1 MHVIARI
8 LVWSAA
14 VLPASVGHA
23 QTPAAGYPD
32 HQVRIIVPFAPAG
45 PTDVVARLVAQKL
58 TENLGKQFFVE
69 NHAGAGGNLGMGTA
83 ARAAPD
89 GYTILFVS
97 SSYVVNPSL
106 YAKVPYDPYKDFAP
120 VTVVGDAPN
129 LLAVHPS
136 LPASTVKELVA
147 LIKNNPG
154 KYAFASA
161 GTGTTPHLSGELFKL
176 SLGLDLIHVPFNGAG
191 PAMQS
196 ALAGHTPIAFSSLP
210 PAIPLIKGGQL
221 RGLAVSARAR
231 ASVLPDVPTMEEAGL
246 VGQDADTFQAMLVP
260 AGTPKEIVDL
270 LHREVVKSLKMPD
283 LKQRLDQ
290 IGLDVV
296 ANSPDE
302 FAAQIKV
309 EIAKWGKVIKDANI
323 KAE

>member
-1 MHVIARI
+1 MHAIARI
-8 LVWSAA
+8 LAWSAA
-14 VLPASVGHA
+14 VLLASVGHA

-32 HQVRIIVPFAPAG
+32 HPVHIIVPFAPAG

-58 TENLGKQFFVE
+58 TEHLGKQFFVE

-129 LLAVHPS
+129 ILAVHPS
-136 LPASTVKELVA
+136 LPANTVKELVD
-147 LIKNNPG
+147 LIRDNPG
-154 KYAFASA
+154 KYNFASA

-196 ALAGHTPIAFSSLP
+196 AVAGHTPIAFSSLP
-210 PAIPLIKGGQL
+210 PAIPLIKGGKL
-221 RGLAVSARAR
+221 RALAVSAKTR

-260 AGTPKEIVDL
+260 AGTPKEIIDL
-270 LHREVVKSLKMPD
+270 LHREVVKSLKMSD

-302 FAAQIKV
+302 FAAQIRA

>member
-1 MHVIARI
+1 MYLIVRI
-8 LVWSAA
+8 LACSAA
-14 VLPASVGHA
+14 VLLTSVGHA

-32 HQVRIIVPFAPAG
+32 HPVRIIVPFAPAG

-58 TENLGKQFFVE
+58 TESLGKQFFVE

-83 ARAAPD
+83 ARAASD

-129 LLAVHPS
+129 ILAVHPS
-136 LPASTVKELVA
+136 LPASTVKELVG
-147 LIKNNPG
+147 LIRSNPG
-154 KYAFASA
+154 KYNFASA

-196 ALAGHTPIAFSSLP
+196 AIAGHTPIAFSSLP

-221 RGLAVSARAR
+221 RALAVSAKTR

-283 LKQRLDQ
+283 LRQRLDQ

-302 FAAQIKV
+302 FAAQIRA